1 MKHTIKVFAALA
13 FALLT
18 FSCSN
23 TDDAA
28 GVAAKIENGESLSE
42 ADYGVMIDYCGK
54 FAQEAQRIQN
64 DINAEPNMSAK
75 ATTDTDRM
83 TTLSDSYKYLESFGK
98 ALNSADASKVG
109 AANVEKMQKLAGY
122 EWFPLPEW
130 LPVQNAQGVVGDVV
144 EMPRSDSDSVIATG
158 VGEAVD

>member
-18 FSCSN
+18 MSCSN

-28 GVAAKIENGESLSE
+28 GVAARIENGEALTE
-42 ADYGVMIDYCGK
+42 QDYGVMIDYCGK
-54 FAQEAQRIQN
+54 FAQEAQRIQD

-83 TTLSDSYKYLESFGK
+83 ATLADSFKFLDTFGK
-98 ALNSADASKVG
+98 ALNNADASKVG
-109 AANVEKMQKLAGY
+109 SANVEKMQKYASY
-122 EWFPLPEW
+122 EWFPMPEW
-130 LPVQNAQGVVGDVV
+130 MPAEGAPGVVGDIV
-144 EMPRSDSDSVIATG
+144 EMPGNDTDSVIATG
-158 VGEAVD
+158 AGEVVE